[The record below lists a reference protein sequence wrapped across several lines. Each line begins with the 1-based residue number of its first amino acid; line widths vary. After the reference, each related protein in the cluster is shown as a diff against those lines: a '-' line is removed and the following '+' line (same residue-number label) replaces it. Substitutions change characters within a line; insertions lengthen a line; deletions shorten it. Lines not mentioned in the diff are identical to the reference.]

1 MWLSTSRAPASGCT
15 RARSPSV
22 PGFALTEAA
31 LARSL
36 DLVAAEDADVAR
48 ALEHAGYPPERRRPT
63 GFATLMRIIIG
74 QQLSTRA
81 AATIAS
87 RLETALDGNFT
98 PAGFLALGDDELRA
112 IGYSRQK
119 IVYGRGLAEAIASG
133 ALELHGMERQSDE
146 DVVAAICALKG
157 FGRWSAEMYLL
168 SSLGRP
174 DIWPAHDV
182 AVQEAVRRIKRLDTR
197 PTPNAMDDIAQPW
210 RPHRSAVA
218 VFLWH
223 YYANPPL

>member
-1 MWLSTSRAPASGCT
+1 MN
-15 RARSPSV
+15 
-22 PGFALTEAA
+22 GFALTEAA
-31 LARSL
+31 LANSL
-36 DLVAAEDADVAR
+36 DLVAARDADLAR
-48 ALEHAGYPPERRRPT
+48 ALAHAGYPPERRRPA

-74 QQLSTRA
+74 QQLSTKA
-81 AATIAS
+81 AATIAA
-87 RLETALDGNFT
+87 RLETALNGNFT
-98 PAGFLALGDDELRA
+98 PTGFLALDDDELRA

-119 IVYGRGLAEAIASG
+119 IDYGRGLARAIATG
-133 ALELHGMERQSDE
+133 ALDVDRMDMQSDE
-146 DVVAAICALKG
+146 DVAAAICALKG

-197 PTPNAMDDIAQPW
+197 PTPQAMDEIAEPW

>member
-1 MWLSTSRAPASGCT
+1 M
-15 RARSPSV
+15 
-22 PGFALTEAA
+22 PGFALTKAA
-31 LARSL
+31 LAQAL
-36 DLVAAEDADVAR
+36 DLVAAADADVAR
-48 ALEHAGYPPERRRPT
+48 ALDHAGYPPERRRPA

-81 AATIAS
+81 AATIAA
-87 RLETALDGNFT
+87 RLETALDGDFT
-98 PAGFLALGDDELRA
+98 PAGFLGLGDEELRA

-119 IVYGRGLAEAIASG
+119 IAYGRGLAEAIASG
-133 ALELHGMERQSDE
+133 ALDVDGLERQSDE
-146 DVVAAICALKG
+146 DAAAAICALKG

-182 AVQEAVRRIKRLDTR
+182 AVQEAVRRIKQLDTR
-197 PTPNAMDDIAQPW
+197 PTPQAMDEIAEPW